1 MKNTWY
7 VALFLTL
14 GLGVFPL
21 SAWAEPLK
29 EPVIATE
36 EKAENPAKDDKEAAK
51 EAKAEAEDTD
61 AKEESKEEAKE
72 GVEGAKDEEAASE
85 VKEETKE
92 EKKEEK
98 KEEPLFP
105 IDGRALE
112 DADFALPDLPMGSNV
127 DAVKAWHGRAK
138 EIRRGSLADTY
149 VWDDVT
155 VRVHPDFLD
164 TYNDRDDLSLGT
176 LPPSGVTAWE
186 ITGGDM
192 ETARGIHVGSRR
204 ENVLRAYGRPTRISW
219 DGEKGTFYFIYEKVE
234 ENLTFAISQDMVK
247 SIRASLGKAKSVTL
261 AKDGGHL
268 PDTDFSLAGLTMH
281 HHFKDYSFMEWEKK
295 ITNPDEEVW
304 YYKGYAVRMT
314 PKDKLIRGFFL
325 TDGRMVTPRGL
336 ALGDE
341 ASTAELLYGAPG
353 KLEMDTRDGAPRT
366 ASIYFSKG
374 EENVFIIYLKNKKVD
389 SIAVAEN
396 PQHKGNTPA

>member
-7 VALFLTL
+7 AAFLLTL
-14 GLGVFPL
+14 GLGVVPL
-21 SAWAEPLK
+21 MASAEAVK
-29 EPVIATE
+29 EPVVAAA
-36 EKAENPAKDDKEAAK
+36 EKAESPSAEEKKVED
-51 EAKAEAEDTD
+51 EAKAEATKVKD
-61 AKEESKEEAKE
+61 EAKTEDKAEAE
-72 GVEGAKDEEAASE
+72 GEKDEEATDE
-85 VKEETKE
+85 TKEEKNE

-112 DADFALPDLPMGSNV
+112 EEDFALPDLPMGSTV
-127 DAVKAWHGRAK
+127 DAVKAWHGGAK

-155 VRVHPDFLD
+155 VRVHPEFLD
-164 TYNDRDDLSLGT
+164 TYNHREDISLGA

-186 ITGGDM
+186 ITGGEV
-192 ETARGIHVGSRR
+192 ETARGIRVGSRR
-204 ENVLRAYGRPTRISW
+204 ENVLRAYGRPTSISW
-219 DGEKGTFYFIYEKVE
+219 DGEKDTFYFIYEKIE

-247 SIRASLGKAKSVTL
+247 SIRASLGKTKQTATKPE
-261 AKDGGHL
+261 GEHL
-268 PDTDFSLAGLTMH
+268 PDADFSLAGLTMH
-281 HHFKDYSFMEWEKK
+281 HNFKDYSFMEWEKK

-336 ALGDE
+336 ALGDA
-341 ASTAELLYGAPG
+341 ASTAELLYGAPE
-353 KLEMDTRDGAPRT
+353 KLELDTRDGAPRT